1 MTAFYCAP
9 LEGVTGYA
17 FRRAHARYFAPA
29 DKYFAP
35 FFAPTREH
43 VFPPR
48 VLRELSPA
56 NNAGVRA
63 VPQLLCRSAEDFV
76 WAANALAGMGYGE
89 VNLNLGC
96 PSGTVTAKGKGS
108 GLLSRP
114 QELRHF
120 LEQVFSAVDVRVSV
134 KTRLGFSQPEEFPPL
149 LEIFNGFPISE
160 LTVHARVRAD
170 MYRPRARSEWFVYA
184 LEHSR
189 APICCNGDFFSA
201 PSVRAF
207 LAERPD
213 CPAVMLGRGLAAV
226 PELTNSLRALPPR
239 PERARRAALRG
250 FHAEIYETCAADFG
264 SERSAMLRMKELWN
278 YLRFTFT
285 DCEREMKRVLK
296 SKSPSEFLSAAEAVL
311 LSCPLAPEPAYRP
324 KEAAV

>member
-1 MTAFYCAP
+1 M
-9 LEGVTGYA
+9 
-17 FRRAHARYFAPA
+17 
-29 DKYFAP
+29 
-35 FFAPTREH
+35 
-43 VFPPR
+43 
-48 VLRELSPA
+48 
-56 NNAGVRA
+56 
-63 VPQLLCRSAEDFV
+63 
-76 WAANALAGMGYGE
+76 
-89 VNLNLGC
+89 
-96 PSGTVTAKGKGS
+96 
-108 GLLSRP
+108 
-114 QELRHF
+114 
-120 LEQVFSAVDVRVSV
+120 DVRVSV

-149 LEIFNGFPISE
+149 LEIFNDFPISE

-170 MYRPRARSEWFVYA
+170 MYRPGARSEWFVYA

-207 LAERPD
+207 LAARPD

-226 PELTNSLRALPPR
+226 PELTNSLHSLPPR

-296 SKSPSEFLSAAEAVL
+296 SKSPSEFLSAADTVL

>member
-35 FFAPTREH
+35 FFAPTQEH

-108 GLLSRP
+108 GLLSPAAGAAPFPRAGV
-114 QELRHF
+114 LR
-120 LEQVFSAVDVRVSV
+120 RVCA
-134 KTRLGFSQPEEFPPL
+134 RLRQNAPRLYPAGGVPAAAGDLQRLP
-149 LEIFNGFPISE
+149 
-160 LTVHARVRAD
+160 HQRAHRT
-170 MYRPRARSEWFVYA
+170 RPRTRGHVPPTCAPRVVRLRA
-184 LEHSR
+184 GAQPR
-189 APICCNGDFFSA
+189 APSAATATFS
-201 PSVRAF
+201 PPPPCVR
-207 LAERPD
+207 
-213 CPAVMLGRGLAAV
+213 
-226 PELTNSLRALPPR
+226 S
-239 PERARRAALRG
+239 
-250 FHAEIYETCAADFG
+250 
-264 SERSAMLRMKELWN
+264 
-278 YLRFTFT
+278 
-285 DCEREMKRVLK
+285 
-296 SKSPSEFLSAAEAVL
+296 SPSGRT
-311 LSCPLAPEPAYRP
+311 APP
-324 KEAAV
+324 